1 MFNSNLDRG
10 FVPYDSTL
18 NPFISVEPAAEQDK
32 CPILIDKHRQRRQQQ
47 SNFECNNEP
56 AAAQQD
62 FSSPFSTENWQH
74 ESNFESDNEA
84 NAAEQEMFWSILTEN
99 GQHQSNIDC
108 NDAIYGFGSTIH
120 TPSPVVSQFANEIV
134 RSYTSPLPI
143 NLPNSDCVM
152 PSLL

>member
-1 MFNSNLDRG
+1 MLNSNLDRG

-74 ESNFESDNEA
+74 
-84 NAAEQEMFWSILTEN
+84 
-99 GQHQSNIDC
+99 
-108 NDAIYGFGSTIH
+108 
-120 TPSPVVSQFANEIV
+120 
-134 RSYTSPLPI
+134 
-143 NLPNSDCVM
+143 
-152 PSLL
+152 